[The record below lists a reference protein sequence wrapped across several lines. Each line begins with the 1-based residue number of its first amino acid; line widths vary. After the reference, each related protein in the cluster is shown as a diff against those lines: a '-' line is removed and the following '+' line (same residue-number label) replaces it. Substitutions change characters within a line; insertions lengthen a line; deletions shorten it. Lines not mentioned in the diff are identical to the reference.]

1 MNKQELIATL
11 SDATGETKATIGR
24 VLDTLTTVIIG
35 ELRDGNEVAIDNL
48 GKFSVTTRKA
58 RTVTSPL
65 VGGSKEVPA
74 SRGAKF
80 KPWKALKEAL
90 N

>member
-1 MNKQELIATL
+1 MNKQELITTL
-11 SDATGETKATIGR
+11 ADATGETKATIGR
-24 VLDTLTTVIIG
+24 VLDSLTEVITGTLQDGG
-35 ELRDGNEVAIDNL
+35 EVTLSGL
-48 GKFSVTTRKA
+48 GKFSVATRAA

-65 VGGSKEVPA
+65 VGGTKHVPA

-80 KPWKALKEAL
+80 KQAKPLKDAL